1 MHIAVRDIVPNLIL
15 AAAYLAGAEVG
26 FAFALFGANVSLV
39 WPASGIAVAALVL
52 HGLRLFPGVAVGAF
66 VANLSQGVPGFTAA
80 GIALGSTLA
89 AVAAAWLLA
98 RSGAD
103 DNDRFDVGLARV
115 RDVLRLMF
123 PAALGTPVIAAAIGV
138 AALAQ
143 AGLIESDQWLRA
155 ALVWWAGDALG
166 VMLIA
171 PLVLVWARDLRPRM
185 AVAEALAHA
194 ALIAAVL
201 FAGAVVLAA
210 YLPRARTEILAAFV
224 LFPLAVWPAV
234 RFPMREVATFNV
246 ALAALVIGAEWF
258 GAGPFVGGADP
269 ADLVATVG
277 LLASATLTTLL
288 LCALSTERRRAAERM
303 RQSEERFRSLT
314 KLSADWYWEQDEEF
328 RFTEISPAF
337 RTATTS
343 EPSESLGKR
352 RWELPF
358 EGPDTPAWD
367 EHRRQLEAHEPFRD
381 FLRVRRGTDGRLR
394 YALTSG
400 EPIFDESG
408 KFRGYR
414 GVGRDITAQME
425 AESAL
430 RESREL
436 FARIFSSSPNPML
449 ISRIADNR
457 VVEVN
462 DAWCAFF
469 GRERGEIVGR
479 TLEAIDVLVEPAE
492 RVRINALL
500 RARGATR
507 NFELKVRARGGEVR
521 EALLAAELVDL
532 AGERC
537 AISTLT
543 DVTERN
549 RALAELRASRE
560 RLERMFRGSPLPIA
574 ISGIEDGAVI
584 DVNDAWA
591 RTYGYSRE
599 AVLGRNFVEL
609 GLWVDVESRR
619 RMRDQ
624 LLANGAVRNF
634 EVRWRKSSGEI
645 AEVLMSADVIELDG
659 APVMLSAGL
668 DITERNTA
676 ERRLRDSEAR
686 FSKIFHSS
694 PVPVAMSRLGD
705 GTFLEVNDTCS
716 KWFGWSR
723 DEAIGRTSLELG
735 IWTRS
740 GDRDEFVRMLQAGVG
755 VRNMECRFRKRSGE
769 LADVLLSADV
779 LELAG
784 EACIVTSVM
793 DITER
798 KQAERQL
805 RESERRFRDFA
816 EAAGEYVWELD
827 VDGRYTF
834 LSRRVEQVLGYTPD
848 ELLGRKP
855 TELLPP
861 GEAERVRDWLV
872 QLMRSR
878 EAFRN
883 IEHRSMSR
891 SGSQVWQLVS
901 GVPILDGEGRF
912 VGFRGTALDITER
925 KQAESRIAE
934 LATRDPL
941 TGLPNRLLLSDRL
954 ARGIAAAQ
962 REGTLLAV
970 MFVDLDHFK
979 RINDT
984 LGHEIGDQ
992 LLREV
997 AKRIGGV
1004 LRKGDT
1010 LSRLGGDEFVVVL
1023 EDLKT
1028 AEDAGQVARKLIDAL
1043 SQPYD
1048 IEGHTLNSAASAG
1061 IAIYPTDATDATT
1074 LMRHADTAM
1083 YVAKS
1088 SGRRNYQFFS
1098 AEMNVRATERLRLE
1112 AALRGSVDRG
1122 ELRVYYQPRAD
1133 VAGDTL
1139 TGAEALLRWQ
1149 HPEHGLLLAGRFMPL
1164 VEETGLIHSIGEWVL
1179 QSAADQAQGWHAMHG
1194 PGFAISVNISPKQFN
1209 RALLGRVRSAL
1220 DASGLDPKMLELELV
1235 EGALQR
1241 SPDEARA
1248 VLGGLRNLGVRA
1260 VLDDFGTGYSS
1271 MSQLRRFAID
1281 GIKIDRSFVR
1291 GMTTNPDDRIVV
1303 KAMIDMAR
1311 SLRINTIAEGVETQA
1326 ELDLLRNMGC
1336 EEYSGHLLAEP
1347 GTPSEFERRWLRPGN
1362 VRALRPRR

>member
-1 MHIAVRDIVPNLIL
+1 VPAILRDTAVNVAL
-15 AAAYLAGAEVG
+15 AAAYFAAAKLG
-26 FAFALFGANVSLV
+26 FLFAVLDPNVSLV
-39 WPASGIAVAALVL
+39 WPASGVAVAALVL
-52 HGLRLFPGVAVGAF
+52 GGLRLAPGVAVGAF
-66 VANLSQGVPGFTAA
+66 LANFPAVPLLTATV
-80 GIALGSTLA
+80 IALGSTLA
-89 AVAAAWLLA
+89 AVAAAWLLT
-98 RSGAD
+98 RPGSDGA
-103 DNDRFDVGLARV
+103 RFDPALARV
-115 RDVLRLMF
+115 RDVLRLIF
-123 PAALGTPVIAAAIGV
+123 PAALGTPVIAATIGV

-143 AGLIESDQWLRA
+143 AQLVDSERA
-155 ALVWWAGDALG
+155 IRAGIAWWAGDALG
-166 VMLIA
+166 VLLFA
-171 PLVLVWARDLRPRM
+171 PLVLAWARDLRPRV
-185 AVAEALAHA
+185 AVAEAFAHA
-194 ALIAAVL
+194 VLIAAVL
-201 FAGAVVLAA
+201 FAGAAVLAS
-210 YLPRARTEILAAFV
+210 YVPRERTEILAAFV

-246 ALAALVIGAEWF
+246 ALAMLVILAAWF
-258 GAGPFVGGADP
+258 GFGPFVSGADA
-269 ADLVATVG
+269 ADLMATVA
-277 LLASATLTTLL
+277 LLASVTLTTLL
-288 LCALSTERRRAAERM
+288 LCALSSERRAATERM
-303 RQSEERFRSLT
+303 RRSEERFRSLT
-314 KLSADWYWEQDEEF
+314 QLSADWYWEQDEEL

-337 RTATTS
+337 EAATAF
-343 EPSESLGKR
+343 EPSEALGKR

-358 EGPDTPAWD
+358 EGRDSPEWA
-367 EHRRQLEAHEPFRD
+367 EHRRQLEAHQPFRD
-381 FLRVRRGTDGRLR
+381 FLRVRRGADGRLR

-400 EPIFDESG
+400 EPIFDATGE
-408 KFRGYR
+408 FRGYR
-414 GVGRDITAQME
+414 GVGRDVTAQMA
-425 AESAL
+425 AEHAI

-449 ISRIADNR
+449 INRIRDNR
-457 VVEVN
+457 VMEVN
-462 DAWCAFF
+462 DAWCALF
-469 GRERGEIVGR
+469 GRERDTIVGR
-479 TLEAIDVLVEPAE
+479 TLEEVDVLVDPAE

-507 NFELKVRARGGEVR
+507 NFELQVRARGGVVR
-521 EALLAAELVDL
+521 DVLFAAELVDL

-537 AISTLT
+537 VVSTLT

-549 RALAELRASRE
+549 RALVELRASRE

-584 DVNDAWA
+584 DVNDAWS
-591 RTYGYSRE
+591 RTYGYARE
-599 AVLGRNFVEL
+599 AILGRNFVEL
-609 GLWVDVESRR
+609 GLWLDTEARR

-624 LLANGAVRNF
+624 LLASGAVRNF
-634 EVRWRKSSGEI
+634 EARWRKSSGEI
-645 AEVLMSADVIELDG
+645 AEVLLSGDVMELDG
-659 APVMLSAGL
+659 APVMLSAAI
-668 DITERNTA
+668 DVTEHNSA
-676 ERRLRDSEAR
+676 QRRLRESEAR
-686 FSKIFHSS
+686 FTKIFHSS
-694 PVPVAMSRLGD
+694 PMPVVITRLAD
-705 GTFLEVNDTCS
+705 GTHVEVNEAWT
-716 KWFGWSR
+716 KAYGWSR
-723 DEAIGRTSLELG
+723 EEALAKGSVELG
-735 IWTRS
+735 IWTHQ
-740 GDRDEFVRMLQAGVG
+740 GDRDEFVRMLQTGVG
-755 VRNMECRFRKRSGE
+755 VRNFECRVRKRGGE

-779 LELAG
+779 LELGGDQCA
-784 EACIVTSVM
+784 VTSIL

-827 VDGRYTF
+827 VDGRYTNV
-834 LSRRVEQVLGYTPD
+834 SRRVEQVLGYAPD
-848 ELLGRKP
+848 ELLGRRP
-855 TELLPP
+855 TDLMPP
-861 GEAERVRDWLV
+861 GEAERVRDWLAQV
-872 QLMRSR
+872 MRSR

-883 IEHRSMSR
+883 LEHRSMSR
-891 SGSQVWQLVS
+891 SGSQVWQIVS
-901 GVPILDGEGRF
+901 GVPIVDGEGRF
-912 VGFRGTALDITER
+912 VGYRGTALDITER

-954 ARGIAAAQ
+954 ARGITAAH
-962 REGTLLAV
+962 REGGLLAV

-984 LGHEIGDQ
+984 LGHDVGDQ

-1023 EDLKT
+1023 EGLKA

-1048 IEGHTLNSAASAG
+1048 IEGHTLNTAASAG
-1061 IAIYPTDATDATT
+1061 IAIYPTDGTDATT

-1088 SGRRNYQFFS
+1088 SGRKNYQFFS

-1112 AALRGSVDRG
+1112 AALRGAVERG

-1149 HPEHGLLLAGRFMPL
+1149 HPEHGLLVAGRFMPL

-1179 QSAADQAQGWHAMHG
+1179 QSAADQAQGWHALHG
-1194 PGFAISVNISPKQFN
+1194 PAFAISVNISPKQFN

-1220 DASGLDPKMLELELV
+1220 DASGLDPKMLELELI

-1241 SPDEARA
+1241 NPDEARA
-1248 VLGGLRNLGVRA
+1248 VLGGLRNLGVRV